1 MKKKGYMMILA
12 CCLLLCTGC
21 SANED
26 ADKVAGIEGVDIDMA
41 QESGSES
48 IPTQED
54 DIKSSLSMQSGLN
67 QFQGLDEI
75 QYAGGDRMLLFAD
88 RIYLYELTGQKAI
101 AETEYPDGNG
111 GDGNFKTWIMDS
123 GYCLAYETF
132 AEGEEAQ
139 TDTTESVISGEYG
152 GGEAAITGSYHII
165 YAYYDTDLNFQK
177 TIDVTA
183 LGADVNFIYQ
193 TAPSMD
199 GRQIAVCEQGKGIS
213 LYDVN
218 TLEKVDVLQV
228 DGKEYA
234 GIDGLSSVNQVAF
247 TENDSRIVFLGNC
260 IENDKGYVC
269 YGSVKTDGSSLAVHR
284 ENTFDIMNVFAEHTI
299 FSEELP
305 DDRTSGQVWIYYP
318 IQDTSQMVQL
328 SEKIESSHVWGS
340 DKGNCFITAVRNDNV
355 GWTLRLYDVK
365 TLKLVSTKVY
375 EVPNTDDYR
384 EPHICYLEDQQ
395 TAVLFQRPYGENEQ
409 YKVGIVSFQ

>member
-1 MKKKGYMMILA
+1 MKKKRYMMILT
-12 CCLLLCTGC
+12 CCLLLCAGC
-21 SANED
+21 SADED
-26 ADKVAGIEGVDIDMA
+26 ADKVTRIEGLDIDIV

-54 DIKSSLSMQSGLN
+54 DRKPTDSLSMQSGLN

-75 QYAGGDRMLLFAD
+75 QYAGGDRILLFAD
-88 RIYLYELTGQKAI
+88 RIYLYELTGQKVI
-101 AETEYPDGNG
+101 AETEYPDSNGRGGNI
-111 GDGNFKTWIMDS
+111 KTWIMDS
-123 GYCLAYETF
+123 GYCIAYETF
-132 AEGEEAQ
+132 SESQETQ
-139 TDTTESVISGEYG
+139 TGTTECVIFGE
-152 GGEAAITGSYHII
+152 GEAAIAGSFHII

-183 LGADVNFIYQ
+183 LGADVEFIHR
-193 TAPSMD
+193 TAPSRD

-218 TLEKVDVLQV
+218 TLEKVEVLQV

-234 GIDGLSSVNQVAF
+234 WMDGLSSVNQVAF
-247 TENDSRIVFLGNC
+247 AENDSRIVFLGNC

-284 ENTFDIMNVFAEHTI
+284 GNTFDIMNVFAEHTI
-299 FSEELP
+299 YSEELP

-318 IQDTSQMVQL
+318 FQDTSQMVQL

-340 DKGNCFITAVRNDNV
+340 DKGNYFITAVRNDDI
-355 GWTLRLYDVK
+355 GWTLRLYDIR

-375 EVPNTDDYR
+375 EVSNTDDYR
-384 EPHICYLEDQQ
+384 EPHICYLEEQQ
-395 TAVLFQRPYGENEQ
+395 IAVLFQRPYGENEQ
-409 YKVGIVSFQ
+409 YKVGVVSFQ

>member
-1 MKKKGYMMILA
+1 MNKKGYMMILA
-12 CCLLLCTGC
+12 CCLLLCAGC
-21 SANED
+21 SADED
-26 ADKVAGIEGVDIDMA
+26 AGKVTGIERLDIDMV

-48 IPTQED
+48 IPAQED
-54 DIKSSLSMQSGLN
+54 DRKSIDSLSMQSGLN
-67 QFQGLDEI
+67 QFEGLDEI
-75 QYAGGDRMLLFAD
+75 QYAGGDRLLLFAD
-88 RIYLYELTGQKAI
+88 RIYLYELTGQKVI
-101 AETEYPDGNG
+101 AETEYPDSNG
-111 GDGNFKTWIMDS
+111 GGENIRTWIMDS
-123 GYCLAYETF
+123 GYCIAYEAVSESSET
-132 AEGEEAQ
+132 ETGI
-139 TDTTESVISGEYG
+139 TESVIFGE
-152 GGEAAITGSYHII
+152 GEAAITGSFHII

-183 LGADVNFIYQ
+183 LGADVNFIHQ
-193 TAPSMD
+193 TAPSGD

-228 DGKEYA
+228 DGKEYVRM
-234 GIDGLSSVNQVAF
+234 GGLSSVNQVAF
-247 TENDSRIVFLGNC
+247 AENDSRIVFLGNC
-260 IENDKGYVC
+260 IENGKGYVC

-284 ENTFDIMNVFAEHTI
+284 ENTFDIMNVFADHTV

-318 IQDTSQMVQL
+318 FQDISQMVQL
-328 SEKIESSHVWGS
+328 SEKTESSHVWGS
-340 DKGNCFITAVRNDNV
+340 DTGNYFITAVGNDNV
-355 GWTLRLYDVK
+355 GWTLRLYDIR

-384 EPHICYLEDQQ
+384 EPHICYLEEQQ
-395 TAVLFQRPYGENEQ
+395 IAVLFQRPYGENEQ

>member
-1 MKKKGYMMILA
+1 MKKGYMMILT
-12 CCLLLCTGC
+12 CCLLLCAGC
-21 SANED
+21 SADENED
-26 ADKVAGIEGVDIDMA
+26 ADKVTGIERSNIDMV
-41 QESGSES
+41 QESGSETV
-48 IPTQED
+48 PAQED
-54 DIKSSLSMQSGLN
+54 DRKSTDSLSLQSGLN

-75 QYAGGDRMLLFAD
+75 QYAGGDRILLFAD
-88 RIYLYELTGQKAI
+88 RIYLYELTGKKVI
-101 AETEYPDGNG
+101 AETEYPDRNG
-111 GDGNFKTWIMDS
+111 GDGNLKTWIMDS

-132 AEGEEAQ
+132 VEGEEAQ
-139 TDTTESVISGEYG
+139 TGTAESVIFG
-152 GGEAAITGSYHII
+152 GGETAITGSYHII
-165 YAYYDTDLNFQK
+165 YAYYDTEKKKKKN
-177 TIDVTA
+177 IDVTA
-183 LGADVNFIYQ
+183 LGADVDFIHQ
-193 TAPSMD
+193 TAPSRD
-199 GRQIAVCEQGKGIS
+199 GRQIAVCGQGKEIS

-218 TLEKVDVLQV
+218 TLEKVDVLQ

-234 GIDGLSSVNQVAF
+234 GMDGLSSVNQVAF
-247 TENDSRIVFLGNC
+247 AENDSRIIFLGNC
-260 IENDKGYVC
+260 IENGKGYVC

-328 SEKIESSHVWGS
+328 SEKIESNHVWGS
-340 DKGNCFITAVRNDNV
+340 DKGSCFITAVRNDNA
-355 GWTLRLYDVK
+355 GWKLRLYDIG
-365 TLKLVSTKVY
+365 TLKLVSAKVY